1 MLLGSLGLMAQTEA
15 EIERARL
22 VGLPTSGLCPE
33 EGAGW
38 LNSSEVSNDDIP
50 SEVDSLLLF
59 SGLATPAAA
68 HTTCIMAS
76 DALHPLLI
84 FEWLLLILGLQSPL
98 AVCPLAQFHMPSG
111 HTLVAPPQEGR
122 WSVSL

>member
-15 EIERARL
+15 ETERARL

-33 EGAGW
+33 GAGW
-38 LNSSEVSNDDIP
+38 LSPSEVSNDGVP

-59 SGLATPAAA
+59 SGLGPLQLQHT

-76 DALHPLLI
+76 DALHPQLI
-84 FEWLLLILGLQSPL
+84 FEWLLLILGLQFPL
-98 AVCPLAQFHMPSG
+98 AVCPLAQFHMPSE
-111 HTLVAPPQEGR
+111 HTLVTPLRKEGG
-122 WSVSL
+122 L